1 MEEIVQRIG
10 AFALAGLASGFSS
23 GLFGIGGGIVRI
35 PIFMYLLPLFGVPS
49 PLLMHVAVGTSMAL
63 VLPSALASTRK
74 QVALGN
80 LDLTFF
86 RTWALGIFVGVLIG
100 TSVVPF
106 ASTEI
111 LQAIFAAF
119 MVTVGV
125 YEGFFKD
132 RVVIAKA
139 APRGGVKLA
148 VAAAIGWLA
157 AMTGTGGGT
166 MGQAEQGAPSIRNRA
181 LCAKAANPVTRQV

>member
-1 MEEIVQRIG
+1 
-10 AFALAGLASGFSS
+10 
-23 GLFGIGGGIVRI
+23 
-35 PIFMYLLPLFGVPS
+35 
-49 PLLMHVAVGTSMAL
+49 
-63 VLPSALASTRK
+63 
-74 QVALGN
+74 
-80 LDLTFF
+80 LTFF

-157 AMTGTGGGT
+157 AMTGTGG
-166 MGQAEQGAPSIRNRA
+166 APWRDRSCKLSACACRA
-181 LCAKAANPVTRQV
+181 RSRSPRRRGW